1 MLKIQENETVELKR
15 QYIDDIK
22 KEIIAFANT
31 LGGTIYIGVDDT
43 GNVIGLNAS
52 NLDSIMLKLSEIARD
67 SILPDILP
75 FLSINSEVVEDK
87 HVIVVH
93 VSAGV
98 NRPYYLKEK
107 GLKPNGVYKRIGTA
121 SVPVSA
127 DGIVQMINQ
136 TFGQSYELTR
146 SLNQDL
152 SFEKFTFEMRKVKYE
167 VSPSKMTSLQM
178 IGDDGL
184 YTNLALLL
192 SDQCPFTI
200 KLAVFGGIEDN
211 EFLERR
217 EFSGSLLKQQQE
229 IEDFISLN
237 NHISSKIIG
246 MRRVDKISYKKEI
259 VREALLNSIVHRDY
273 SVSASNIINIYKDR
287 IEFLSQ
293 GGFVDGMDMESMF
306 LGTSRPRNEYLAAI
320 FYRLGLIENY
330 GYGVKKIN
338 SSYEGTGVAPD
349 FKVAKACFKVT
360 LPNLNIKDNTCLSQA
375 ITANLEDT
383 NNRTLNDNLQHNQ
396 NDIANLNDNEQKIID
411 AIKQTGA
418 ITRKEV
424 EELLNLGKTSAF
436 KYLSILC
443 NKEILLQK
451 ALGRNSF
458 FVLNPKIKL

>member
-1 MLKIQENETVELKR
+1 
-15 QYIDDIK
+15 
-22 KEIIAFANT
+22 
-31 LGGTIYIGVDDT
+31 
-43 GNVIGLNAS
+43 
-52 NLDSIMLKLSEIARD
+52 MLKLSEIARD

-167 VSPSKMTSLQM
+167 VSPSKMTSLKM
-178 IGDDGL
+178 IVDDGL

-273 SVSASNIINIYKDR
+273 SVSASNIINI
-287 IEFLSQ
+287 
-293 GGFVDGMDMESMF
+293 
-306 LGTSRPRNEYLAAI
+306 
-320 FYRLGLIENY
+320 
-330 GYGVKKIN
+330 
-338 SSYEGTGVAPD
+338 
-349 FKVAKACFKVT
+349 
-360 LPNLNIKDNTCLSQA
+360 
-375 ITANLEDT
+375 
-383 NNRTLNDNLQHNQ
+383 
-396 NDIANLNDNEQKIID
+396 
-411 AIKQTGA
+411 
-418 ITRKEV
+418 
-424 EELLNLGKTSAF
+424 
-436 KYLSILC
+436 
-443 NKEILLQK
+443 
-451 ALGRNSF
+451 
-458 FVLNPKIKL
+458 

>member
-167 VSPSKMTSLQM
+167 VSPSKMTSLKM

-306 LGTSRPRNEYLAAI
+306 FRYLKTKKRISSSNLLPSR
-320 FYRLGLIENY
+320 
-330 GYGVKKIN
+330 
-338 SSYEGTGVAPD
+338 SY
-349 FKVAKACFKVT
+349 
-360 LPNLNIKDNTCLSQA
+360 
-375 ITANLEDT
+375 
-383 NNRTLNDNLQHNQ
+383 
-396 NDIANLNDNEQKIID
+396 
-411 AIKQTGA
+411 
-418 ITRKEV
+418 
-424 EELLNLGKTSAF
+424 
-436 KYLSILC
+436 
-443 NKEILLQK
+443 
-451 ALGRNSF
+451 
-458 FVLNPKIKL
+458 